1 MKDEV
6 YAFCQEFVND
16 KLTMIQDQIGRI
28 RESLDSESKNTAGD
42 KHETGRAMLQLER
55 EKLGKQ
61 LHEAEKMKRA
71 LQKVILKKS
80 GETIAIGSLV
90 ETENAYYFIA
100 ISAGKFSTHQTAVY
114 CISSL
119 TPLAQLF
126 LGKKE
131 GDCVR
136 FNEQEHR
143 IVKIL

>member
-6 YAFCQEFVND
+6 YAFCQRFVD
-16 KLTMIQDQIGRI
+16 EKLTMLQDQIRRI
-28 RESLDSESKNTAGD
+28 RESLDSESKSTAGD

-61 LHEAEKMKRA
+61 LYEAEKMKRV
-71 LQKVILKKS
+71 LQKITLKKG
-80 GETIAIGSLV
+80 GEMIAVGNLI
-90 ETENAYYFIA
+90 ETESAYYFIA
-100 ISAGKFSTHQTAVY
+100 ISAGKFITGQTTVF

-131 GDCVR
+131 GDLVR
-136 FNEQEHR
+136 FNQQEHR
-143 IVKIL
+143 IIKIW

>member
-6 YAFCQEFVND
+6 YEFCQGYVDE
-16 KLTMIQDQIGRI
+16 KITMIQDQIRRI
-28 RESLDSESKNTAGD
+28 LESLDSESKSTAGD

-61 LHEAEKMKRA
+61 LYEAEKLKRT
-71 LQKVILKKS
+71 LQKVILQKS
-80 GETIAIGSLV
+80 GETITIGSLV

-100 ISAGKFSTHQTAVY
+100 ISAGKFITGQTVVY

-131 GDCVR
+131 GDRVR

-143 IVKIL
+143 IVKIM

>member
-1 MKDEV
+1 
-6 YAFCQEFVND
+6 
-16 KLTMIQDQIGRI
+16 MIQDQIGRI

-61 LHEAEKMKRA
+61 LHEAEKLKRA
-71 LQKVILKKS
+71 LQKVILQKS
-80 GETIAIGSLV
+80 GETITIGSLV
-90 ETENAYYFIA
+90 ETENACYFIA
-100 ISAGKFSTHQTAVY
+100 ISAGKFITGQTVVY

-131 GDCVR
+131 GDRVR

-143 IVKIL
+143 IVKIM